1 MNTTRHP
8 VPRRLDPQRLVPPG
22 LDDAERQRYAD
33 DVLDRLTP
41 VMSALGVLFLLVVLG
56 ERLAQPGSVLS
67 AVMAVA
73 GWSLWGCFVAEFL
86 TRLLIAPDRRRFFRR
101 NWWQL
106 VFLLIPFLR
115 VLRLVRSIR
124 LLRTG
129 RVLSSA
135 VRSSR
140 SASRV
145 LSNRLGWLGTVS
157 AIVILASAE
166 LLYGFGVY
174 ASYAETLHAAALAAI
189 VGEPFRS
196 PDPYA
201 KALEVAL
208 AVYSV
213 AVFATVAASVG
224 AYFVEE
230 RGPGTAKALT
240 DAEPAGDE

>member
-1 MNTTRHP
+1 MP
-8 VPRRLDPQRLVPPG
+8 FRLSAAD
-22 LDDAERQRYAD
+22 RQRYAD

-41 VMSALGVLFLLVVLG
+41 VMSALGVLFLLVVVS
-56 ERLAQPGSVLS
+56 ERLARPGSLMSTAMV
-67 AVMAVA
+67 VA
-73 GWSLWGCFVAEFL
+73 GWVLWGLFVLEFL
-86 TRLLIAPDRRRFFRR
+86 GRMLIAPDRRRFFLR

-106 VFLLIPFLR
+106 VFLLLPFLR
-115 VLRLVRSIR
+115 VLRLVRSLR

-174 ASYAETLHAAALAAI
+174 PTYAETLHAASLAAI
-189 VGEPFRS
+189 IGEPFRS
-196 PDPYA
+196 SDPYA
-201 KALEVAL
+201 KGLEVVLAL
-208 AVYSV
+208 YSV

-224 AYFVEE
+224 AYFVEDRPTGATATGATATAEEEE
-230 RGPGTAKALT
+230 R
-240 DAEPAGDE
+240 AERP